1 MFLRLLKGF
10 RYTPFPLLKFST
22 AKTQSTND
30 LLTSLF
36 SLQSQPFPFKMQ
48 AKALTILN
56 EIKPSLYELSKED
69 IMKLAVFT
77 SNNGLHDS
85 ELIEFFAKNFKEM
98 LKANSI
104 NLPEMTILL
113 RILARKWTVE
123 DASIISKY
131 LESHIEDITPNTIS
145 ILLPGLNSLESLTKS
160 LNKKIEQK
168 ANEMIPYMNIDQLSK
183 VSLAIAERIFASDE
197 HFWQK
202 IEKKILANFLF
213 LTPKTLN
220 DFCTLFFENSKGSEE
235 FWKSSL
241 EAIEMSADQYDNL
254 KFFLPFLTKSKKGSS
269 DLWAKYEQ
277 NFLKRLKNLDS
288 SEMLN
293 NIKLLTEGH
302 KGSQK
307 FWIQLNKNLFER
319 VQKFDL
325 YTCYM
330 YVMTLAP
337 FEGLYVTKQVWEIL
351 VQRVFKNF
359 KELDKSSQTN
369 LMMVLQRLDQ
379 ESKEKKKQGKNKDG
393 EEEDE
398 NDKNN
403 GKLFEEESDE
413 TGEEEEEE
421 SGMEEKE
428 ELSDKERK

>member
-1 MFLRLLKGF
+1 
-10 RYTPFPLLKFST
+10 
-22 AKTQSTND
+22 
-30 LLTSLF
+30 
-36 SLQSQPFPFKMQ
+36 
-48 AKALTILN
+48 
-56 EIKPSLYELSKED
+56 
-69 IMKLAVFT
+69 
-77 SNNGLHDS
+77 
-85 ELIEFFAKNFKEM
+85 
-98 LKANSI
+98 
-104 NLPEMTILL
+104 
-113 RILARKWTVE
+113 
-123 DASIISKY
+123 
-131 LESHIEDITPNTIS
+131 
-145 ILLPGLNSLESLTKS
+145 
-160 LNKKIEQK
+160 
-168 ANEMIPYMNIDQLSK
+168 
-183 VSLAIAERIFASDE
+183 
-197 HFWQK
+197 
-202 IEKKILANFLF
+202 
-213 LTPKTLN
+213 
-220 DFCTLFFENSKGSEE
+220 
-235 FWKSSL
+235 
-241 EAIEMSADQYDNL
+241 
-254 KFFLPFLTKSKKGSS
+254 
-269 DLWAKYEQ
+269 
-277 NFLKRLKNLDS
+277 
-288 SEMLN
+288 MLN

-393 EEEDE
+393 EVEDE
-398 NDKNN
+398 NDKSN